1 MTDEH
6 VVTVYG
12 TPVMVC
18 APDGLPLDTDGA
30 ATELV
35 GEAIGQRAEI
45 VVVPTERLT
54 DDFFDLATGT
64 ADVFAQKF
72 GTYRVRLAVVG
83 DIAQRIADSERLA
96 EWVEVSNRGQ
106 ALWFCATFDDF
117 QARLDRRRPTPPM

>member
-18 APDGLPLDTDGA
+18 APDGLPLDTEGA

-35 GEAIGQRAEI
+35 GEAIGRRAQI

-54 DDFFDLATGT
+54 DDFFDLDT
-64 ADVFAQKF
+64 AVAETIAQKF
-72 GTYRVRLAVVG
+72 DTYRVRLAVVG
-83 DIAQRIADSERLA
+83 DITQRVAAFPALA
-96 EWVEVSNRGQ
+96 AWVDESNAGTR
-106 ALWFCATFDDF
+106 LWFSPTFDDF
-117 QARLDRRRPTPPM
+117 QARLDRRKSPPSM